1 MSTQSI
7 LQRARARQAQEA
19 ERALET
25 PHPATPSVLPSES
38 EPASSPNPFATAFP
52 STLSLGLNNQAT
64 RLSQLR
70 NFGEKALKK
79 VKLDTDSEAE
89 FRTYIETS
97 NPDEQNAM
105 QFLHTLKVES
115 LLNNSLQAH
124 ISTWKSSPA
133 LLRTMRKFIWAM
145 LLLPNVAYYA
155 GTNENTIIQAM
166 RNSNIPD
173 LPPVDSIECEGL
185 VKDVAREYSV
195 QRSTF
200 KKKISDTL
208 PDKKVDI
215 ATLSTALV
223 AHSEHV
229 NATLG
234 LRFRVALVR
243 LLCTRGYTNAEFWP
257 KVDEELANLR
267 AGSGDLVTALQI
279 IYEDDGQTHG
289 DPTKSKHKTGD
300 GVGQGSPSWLRNL
313 SSLVPHIQ
321 RFSWRQGTKRK
332 RPADF
337 DMPTNDDDSETPGAQ
352 PDDDNED
359 PEAAGGNT
367 TD

>member
-25 PHPATPSVLPSES
+25 SHPATPSVLPSES

-64 RLSQLR
+64 RL
-70 NFGEKALKK
+70 N
-79 VKLDTDSEAE
+79 SEAE

-97 NPDEQNAM
+97 NPDERNAM

-195 QRSTF
+195 QRSRF
-200 KKKISDTL
+200 KKSAQISDTL
-208 PDKKVDI
+208 PDKK
-215 ATLSTALV
+215 
-223 AHSEHV
+223 
-229 NATLG
+229 
-234 LRFRVALVR
+234 R

-257 KVDEELANLR
+257 KVDEELVNLR
-267 AGSGDLVTALQI
+267 AGGSGDLVTALQI

-321 RFSWRQGTKRK
+321 RFSRRQGTKRK

-337 DMPTNDDDSETPGAQ
+337 DMPTNDDDSETPRAQ

-359 PEAAGGNT
+359 PEAAGENT

>member
-38 EPASSPNPFATAFP
+38 EPASSPSPFATDFP
-52 STLSLGLNNQAT
+52 PSLSLGVINQA
-64 RLSQLR
+64 RRNQLR

-79 VKLDTDSEAE
+79 VKLDTDCEAE
-89 FRTYIETS
+89 FRTYIETP
-97 NPDEQNAM
+97 NQDERNVM
-105 QFLHTLKVES
+105 QFLHTLQLES
-115 LLNNSLQAH
+115 LLNKSLQTH

-155 GTNENTIIQAM
+155 GTNENTIIEAM
-166 RNSNIPD
+166 RKSNIPD

-200 KKKISDTL
+200 KKKVSETL

-215 ATLSTALV
+215 ATLSAALV
-223 AHSEHV
+223 AHSERV

-234 LRFRVALVR
+234 LRFRVALIR

-257 KVDEELANLR
+257 KVDEELFNLR
-267 AGSGDLVTALQI
+267 AGGSGDLVTALQI

-289 DPTKSKHKTGD
+289 DPAQSKHKTGD

-321 RFSWRQGTKRK
+321 RFSRRQGTKRK
-332 RPADF
+332 RPVDF
-337 DMPTNDDDSETPGAQ
+337 DMPANDDDSETRAQ
-352 PDDDNED
+352 PDDDTDD
-359 PEAAGGNT
+359 PEPAGGSA

>member
-19 ERALET
+19 ERAWRLHT
-25 PHPATPSVLPSES
+25 QPPHP
-38 EPASSPNPFATAFP
+38 PNPFATAFP
-52 STLSLGLNNQAT
+52 STLPLGLNNRAT
-64 RLSQLR
+64 RLSQLL

-89 FRTYIETS
+89 FRTYIEVTPISYITEIPLISPDSQTS
-97 NPDEQNAM
+97 NPDERNTM

-145 LLLPNVAYYA
+145 LLLPNIAYYA
-155 GTNENTIIQAM
+155 GTNENTNIQCVIAIFLT
-166 RNSNIPD
+166 SPLSIA
-173 LPPVDSIECEGL
+173 IECEGL

-215 ATLSTALV
+215 ATLSAALV

-234 LRFRVALVR
+234 LRFRVALVVCTFFPSFSLDR
-243 LLCTRGYTNAEFWP
+243 LKPPGSAFSVLVATPTPIYVRGDRETLLHY
-257 KVDEELANLR
+257 
-267 AGSGDLVTALQI
+267 
-279 IYEDDGQTHG
+279 YEDDGQTHG
-289 DPTKSKHKTGD
+289 DPTKFKHKTGD

-321 RFSWRQGTKRK
+321 RFSRRQGTKRK
-332 RPADF
+332 HPADF
-337 DMPTNDDDSETPGAQ
+337 DMPTNDDDSETP
-352 PDDDNED
+352 
-359 PEAAGGNT
+359 
-367 TD
+367 

>member
-7 LQRARARQAQEA
+7 LERARARRAQEA

-25 PHPATPSVLPSES
+25 PHPAIPSVLPSES

-52 STLSLGLNNQAT
+52 PSHSLGQNNQPT

-79 VKLDTDSEAE
+79 VKLDTDCEAE
-89 FRTYIETS
+89 FRTYIETP
-97 NPDEQNAM
+97 NQDERNVM
-105 QFLHTLKVES
+105 QFLHTLRLES
-115 LLNNSLQAH
+115 LLNKSLQTH

-155 GTNENTIIQAM
+155 GTNENTIIEAM
-166 RNSNIPD
+166 RKSNIPD

-200 KKKISDTL
+200 NTQVSETL

-215 ATLSTALV
+215 ATLSAALV

-229 NATLG
+229 NATL
-234 LRFRVALVR
+234 
-243 LLCTRGYTNAEFWP
+243 EFWP
-257 KVDEELANLR
+257 KVDKELFNLR
-267 AGSGDLVTALQI
+267 AGGSGDLVTALQI

-289 DPTKSKHKTGD
+289 DPAKYKHKTGD

-321 RFSWRQGTKRK
+321 RFSRRQGTKRK

-337 DMPTNDDDSETPGAQ
+337 DMPTNDDDPETPRAQ
-352 PDDDNED
+352 PDDDTED
-359 PEAAGGNT
+359 PEPAGGNV